1 MATDIAFALAIV
13 YLLGDKVPLSA
24 KVFLTTLA
32 IVDDLGSVIVIAL
45 FYTSNISIP
54 SILVGLDFSWYHVH
68 WQQDGHQT
76 CLFYGILG
84 VCGVWVAFLMSGV
97 HATIAAVLA
106 AFVIPADSQIPEST
120 FYCASAPT
128 ASSV

>member
-54 SILVGLDFSWYHVH
+54 SILVGVDFFLVSCSLATRWASNMPFSMVSLA
-68 WQQDGHQT
+68 
-76 CLFYGILG
+76 CAVYG
-84 VCGVWVAFLMSGV
+84 
-97 HATIAAVLA
+97 
-106 AFVIPADSQIPEST
+106 
-120 FYCASAPT
+120 
-128 ASSV
+128 